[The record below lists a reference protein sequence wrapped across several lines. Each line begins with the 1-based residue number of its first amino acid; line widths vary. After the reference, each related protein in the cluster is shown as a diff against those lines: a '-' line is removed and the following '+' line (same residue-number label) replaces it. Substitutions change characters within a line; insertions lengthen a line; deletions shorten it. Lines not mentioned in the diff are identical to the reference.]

1 MQSLMQ
7 KEFWLLVLVEHL
19 EVLQLVFV
27 LAELEQYLVLLE
39 VPLQVP
45 LAEVLELPYMRHYK
59 NIAHYLLLL

>member
-1 MQSLMQ
+1 M
-7 KEFWLLVLVEHL
+7 VLVEHL